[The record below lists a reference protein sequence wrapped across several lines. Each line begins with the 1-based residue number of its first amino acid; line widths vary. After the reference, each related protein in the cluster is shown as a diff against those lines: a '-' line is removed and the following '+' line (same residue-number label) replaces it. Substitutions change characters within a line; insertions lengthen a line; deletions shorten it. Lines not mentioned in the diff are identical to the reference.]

1 MLRLTN
7 KYKLYLYLF
16 FFVFLSSVFNFK
28 FLESYQKKFLL
39 KNIYINGLSYNE
51 KKNIEI
57 ELKNFLNTNI
67 FEINKDK
74 VLAKLSKFNYLEK
87 IYVSKIIPTS
97 INISLSKT
105 SIMGK
110 TIINGKS
117 FYIGKNGKFI
127 NFSQLPLINNIATV
141 FGEFQIDE
149 YLKLV
154 NTLETHNLNI
164 ENIKKYYYYKNKR
177 WDLQFSNN
185 LTLMLPSKNIDKSII
200 IYKTLLK
207 NDKLLNIKILDLRI
221 NNQII
226 ITKKNE

>member
-1 MLRLTN
+1 MLQSIN

-16 FFVFLSSVFNFK
+16 FFVSLSSIFNFK
-28 FLESYQKKFLL
+28 FLENYQEKFLL
-39 KNIYINGLSYNE
+39 KKIYINGLSYNE
-51 KKNIEI
+51 KKKVEI
-57 ELKNFLNTNI
+57 ELKKFLNTNI
-67 FEINKDK
+67 FELSEDK
-74 VLAKLSKFNYLEK
+74 VLAKLNKLNYLES
-87 IYVSKIIPTS
+87 IYVNKIIPTS

-105 SIMGK
+105 SILGK
-110 TIINGKS
+110 TLINGER

-127 NFSQLPLINNIATV
+127 NFSQISEINNIATV

-154 NTLETHNLNI
+154 YTLEKHSLNI
-164 ENIKKYYYYKNKR
+164 NDIKKYYYYKNKR

-207 NDKLLNIKILDLRI
+207 NDKLKNIKILDLRI
-221 NNQII
+221 TNQII
-226 ITKKNE
+226 ITKNNE

>member
-16 FFVFLSSVFNFK
+16 FFVFLTSVFNFK

-105 SIMGK
+105 AIMGK

-149 YLKLV
+149 YLELV
-154 NTLETHNLNI
+154 NILETHNLNI
-164 ENIKKYYYYKNKR
+164 DDIKKYYYYKNKR

-185 LTLMLPSKNIDKSII
+185 LTLMLPSKNIDTSII